1 MRRTLIDAGPL
12 VALFDRDDVDHERCV
27 AVSRHLRGEVVTVWP
42 VITEA
47 SHLLAD
53 VPRAQDA
60 LLAKIETGDL
70 VLADLTAADVPILRA
85 LIQKYQDQP
94 MDLADAAVVRVAAR
108 EGIAEIFTLDRYF
121 RTYRGA
127 RGRAFTLRP

>member
-27 AVSRHLRGEVVTVWP
+27 AVSRHLHGEVVTVWP

-108 EGIAEIFTLDRYF
+108 EGITEIFTLDRHF

>member
-27 AVSRHLRGEVVTVWP
+27 AVSRHLHGEVVTVWP

-60 LLAKIETGDL
+60 LLAKVETGDL

-85 LIQKYQDQP
+85 LIRKYQDQP
-94 MDLADAAVVRVAAR
+94 MDLADAAVVRVAVR
-108 EGIAEIFTLDRYF
+108 EGITEVFTLDRHF
-121 RTYRGA
+121 RTYRGT
-127 RGRAFTLRP
+127 RGRAFTLKP

>member
-127 RGRAFTLRP
+127 RGRAFTLKP

>member
-1 MRRTLIDAGPL
+1 MRRTLIDTGPL
-12 VALFDRDDVDHERCV
+12 VATFDRDDADHDRCV
-27 AVSRHLRGEVVTVWP
+27 AVLRHLHGELVTVWP

-60 LLAKIETGDL
+60 LLTKIETGDL
-70 VLADLTAADVPILRA
+70 ALADLTAADVSILRA

-108 EGIAEIFTLDRYF
+108 EGISEIFTLDRHF

>member
-1 MRRTLIDAGPL
+1 MKRTLIDAGPL
-12 VALFDRDDVDHERCV
+12 IALFDRDDIDHERCV
-27 AVSRHLRGEVVTVWP
+27 AVSRHLHGEVVTVWP

-60 LLAKIETGDL
+60 LLAKVETGDL

-85 LIQKYQDQP
+85 LIQRYQDQP
-94 MDLADAAVVRVAAR
+94 MDLADAAMVRVAAR
-108 EGIAEIFTLDRYF
+108 EGITEVFTLDRHF

-127 RGRAFTLRP
+127 RGRAFTLKP

>member
-1 MRRTLIDAGPL
+1 MRRTLIDAGSL

>member
-1 MRRTLIDAGPL
+1 
-12 VALFDRDDVDHERCV
+12 
-27 AVSRHLRGEVVTVWP
+27 VWP

-85 LIQKYQDQP
+85 LIRKYQDQP